1 MHHILL
7 KALASGLIMS
17 LFPYAAISAPPKPA
31 QTDSL
36 LTLLPKTPDAAD
48 RGRIYVQLADLSGD
62 SLELA
67 APYWEAALAE
77 AHKAGDTYGCKDALD
92 FLVRKFA
99 DRDTRRAEKYIAL
112 SDSILPGSRHAL
124 FRSSLYAYYLWK
136 QMNDNNSIET
146 VTRALEELKGKNY
159 DRLTPEE
166 RIEWE
171 FLTGLAIDFSSV
183 TTEAYDNIAKAI
195 PYVERALENLR
206 KYPLEERLHLE
217 KICHDELSDL
227 YMLCKDKRAEEQIGQ
242 CIDLHRKWLAM
253 DDRFERPHRDTTGY
267 MMRAYAKMVYLRDLI
282 SRDKLN
288 EYYQKCIG
296 LARAR
301 GDMAEIYSTSARYY
315 QCTGDYERAV
325 AYIDSTIT
333 AYKSKGIKADLAPI
347 YATQSYL
354 YEKMGDYKNAL
365 KAVRTTNNIRFNER
379 VEEAQSSLAEM
390 QTLFEVGRLEFEK
403 SRLTG
408 RIRFIALLAGG
419 ILVLLLIGWSVYQYV
434 MVRQLKQIRRQL
446 TDANEE
452 ITRQSRRAMESEKM
466 KTAFINSMCH
476 EIRTPLNAIVGFS
489 SLMQGEELSQ
499 EERAE
504 YCAIV
509 VNNSEMLLTLLN
521 DILDI
526 SSLECG
532 KIKFNCSSEEIVQV
546 CQHVLMTTAH
556 TRQEGVEG
564 RLECAVGS
572 YMLVTDVH
580 RLSQILINLLTNA
593 GKFTS
598 QGSITLGVEIDEAH
612 REVLFS
618 VADTGPG
625 IPLDKQEMVFN
636 RFEKLDGNKKK
647 GTGLGLAICRQ
658 IAMIFGGRIW
668 VDPTYTA
675 GARFVFAHPIDIR
688 FPEDGENRGGVSP
701 LEAPGSSR

>member
-1 MHHILL
+1 MKKNRIFLL
-7 KALASGLIMS
+7 LCCA
-17 LFPYAAISAPPKPA
+17 
-31 QTDSL
+31 
-36 LTLLPKTPDAAD
+36 LLPALLRA
-48 RGRIYVQLADLSGD
+48 Q
-62 SLELA
+62 
-67 APYWEAALAE
+67 APQERESILIISSYNP
-77 AHKAGDTYGCKDALD
+77 
-92 FLVRKFA
+92 
-99 DRDTRRAEKYIAL
+99 DTRRMSGFIAE
-112 SDSILPGSRHAL
+112 
-124 FRSSLYAYYLWK
+124 F
-136 QMNDNNSIET
+136 
-146 VTRALEELKGKNY
+146 
-159 DRLTPEE
+159 E
-166 RIEWE
+166 R
-171 FLTGLAIDFSSV
+171 
-183 TTEAYDNIAKAI
+183 NIMASGI
-195 PYVERALENLR
+195 PCDIYVETLE
-206 KYPLEERLHLE
+206 
-217 KICHDELSDL
+217 
-227 YMLCKDKRAEEQIGQ
+227 CKSINDAPIWMSQTEN
-242 CIDLHRKWLAM
+242 M
-253 DDRFERPHRDTTGY
+253 
-267 MMRAYAKMVYLRDLI
+267 I
-282 SRDKLN
+282 SRYENK
-288 EYYQKCIG
+288 G
-296 LARAR
+296 LR
-301 GDMAEIYSTSARYY
+301 
-315 QCTGDYERAV
+315 
-325 AYIDSTIT
+325 
-333 AYKSKGIKADLAPI
+333 
-347 YATQSYL
+347 
-354 YEKMGDYKNAL
+354 
-365 KAVRTTNNIRFNER
+365 
-379 VEEAQSSLAEM
+379 
-390 QTLFEVGRLEFEK
+390 
-403 SRLTG
+403 
-408 RIRFIALLAGG
+408 
-419 ILVLLLIGWSVYQYV
+419 
-434 MVRQLKQIRRQL
+434 
-446 TDANEE
+446 
-452 ITRQSRRAMESEKM
+452 
-466 KTAFINSMCH
+466 
-476 EIRTPLNAIVGFS
+476 
-489 SLMQGEELSQ
+489 
-499 EERAE
+499 
-504 YCAIV
+504 AIV

>member
-1 MHHILL
+1 ML
-7 KALASGLIMS
+7 KSAFLANMS
-17 LFPYAAISAPPKPA
+17 
-31 QTDSL
+31 
-36 LTLLPKTPDAAD
+36 
-48 RGRIYVQLADLSGD
+48 
-62 SLELA
+62 
-67 APYWEAALAE
+67 
-77 AHKAGDTYGCKDALD
+77 
-92 FLVRKFA
+92 
-99 DRDTRRAEKYIAL
+99 
-112 SDSILPGSRHAL
+112 
-124 FRSSLYAYYLWK
+124 
-136 QMNDNNSIET
+136 
-146 VTRALEELKGKNY
+146 
-159 DRLTPEE
+159 
-166 RIEWE
+166 
-171 FLTGLAIDFSSV
+171 
-183 TTEAYDNIAKAI
+183 
-195 PYVERALENLR
+195 
-206 KYPLEERLHLE
+206 
-217 KICHDELSDL
+217 
-227 YMLCKDKRAEEQIGQ
+227 
-242 CIDLHRKWLAM
+242 
-253 DDRFERPHRDTTGY
+253 
-267 MMRAYAKMVYLRDLI
+267 
-282 SRDKLN
+282 
-288 EYYQKCIG
+288 
-296 LARAR
+296 
-301 GDMAEIYSTSARYY
+301 
-315 QCTGDYERAV
+315 
-325 AYIDSTIT
+325 
-333 AYKSKGIKADLAPI
+333 
-347 YATQSYL
+347 
-354 YEKMGDYKNAL
+354 
-365 KAVRTTNNIRFNER
+365 
-379 VEEAQSSLAEM
+379 
-390 QTLFEVGRLEFEK
+390 
-403 SRLTG
+403 
-408 RIRFIALLAGG
+408 
-419 ILVLLLIGWSVYQYV
+419 
-434 MVRQLKQIRRQL
+434 
-446 TDANEE
+446 
-452 ITRQSRRAMESEKM
+452 
-466 KTAFINSMCH
+466 H

-489 SLMQGEELSQ
+489 SLMQSEELSQ

-509 VNNSEMLLTLLN
+509 VSNSEMLLTLLN